1 MSQIRTTRKKLE
13 SHIVRTPVST
23 SFIQSEERSKRQRME
38 DLRLT
43 KMMLTIFILF
53 LVCFLPLMLV
63 NVLDDK
69 MTQPSVHIIGTIG
82 V

>member
-38 DLRLT
+38 DIRLT